1 MSLPTR
7 GMQPLLAEATTE
19 EMLLF
24 LPMQSM
30 FELLLLV
37 VARLA
42 VRINQLQ
49 MGRRWLS
56 RICWRSSGVSD
67 PR

>member
-1 MSLPTR
+1 
-7 GMQPLLAEATTE
+7 MQPLLVETSTE
-19 EMLLF
+19 EMLL
-24 LPMQSM
+24 LVPMQSR
-30 FELLLLV
+30 FELLLRV

-42 VRINQLQ
+42 VRNGQLQ

-56 RICWRSSGVSD
+56 RICWKSSGVSD